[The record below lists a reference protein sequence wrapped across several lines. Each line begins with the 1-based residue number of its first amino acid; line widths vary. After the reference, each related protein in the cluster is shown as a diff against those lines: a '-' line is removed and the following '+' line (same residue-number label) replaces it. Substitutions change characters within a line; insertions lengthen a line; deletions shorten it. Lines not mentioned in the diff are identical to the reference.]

1 MPLLLFIDSFP
12 GFIRPSR
19 RMWPAIAASGV
30 LIGVMPLSLCEDLP
44 KAPNAQVTTL
54 TPTPGFFTEPGV
66 AVNPGN
72 PQQVVTVFQDNAHA
86 AYSQDAGKSW
96 QVAEGVEPPNYRVS
110 GDVSTAFDDK
120 GHAFI
125 CYMAFDKLGSFNY
138 WAHNASRNG
147 LFVRRSLDGGKTWE
161 QDHIPIIE
169 HETTPGMPWEDK
181 PYIVSDTTKSRFAGN
196 LYVGWT
202 RWTLTNSQILLSRSV
217 DDGKTWSKPIE
228 IDDHPGLPRDDNGAA
243 EGFAGAVAPDGT
255 LYAVWSQD
263 NNIMLTSSR
272 DGGKTFSRARAIV
285 HTAPTMFAIETLD
298 RANGFPQIAVDPKS
312 KRLYVA
318 WSDYRNGDLDI
329 FCSTSADGGRTWTPA
344 MRVNNDDVH
353 NGAEQF
359 FQWLAVDP
367 TDGTVNLLF
376 YDRRD
381 DPRNRKQIVVL
392 ARSSDTARSFANYA
406 WTNEAFE
413 AGEVFFGDYT
423 AIAAFG
429 GRVYG
434 AWTEKPNPPTDS
446 PATTED
452 EKSKRRG
459 TVVKVGVADFR
470 NNAVAKQ

>member
-1 MPLLLFIDSFP
+1 MLLFRLLDRSF
-12 GFIRPSR
+12 GRKLLKAAMWSGLIAMMPS
-19 RMWPAIAASGV
+19 AFS
-30 LIGVMPLSLCEDLP
+30 EDLP
-44 KAPNAQVTTL
+44 KAPHAQVTNL
-54 TPTPGFFTEPGV
+54 TPEPGFFTEPGV
-66 AVNPGN
+66 AVNPAN

-110 GDVSTAFDDK
+110 GDVSTAFDDR

-169 HETTPGMPWEDK
+169 HETAAGMPWEDK
-181 PYIVSDTTKSRFAGN
+181 PYIVSDTSKSQFAGN

-217 DDGKTWSKPIE
+217 DGGKSWSNPIE
-228 IDDHPGLPRDDNGAA
+228 IDSHPGLPRDDNGAA

-272 DGGKTFSRARAIV
+272 DGGKTFSRARPIL

-298 RANGFPQIAVDPKS
+298 RANGFPQIAIDPKS
-312 KRLYVA
+312 KRLYIA

-329 FCSTSADGGRTWTPA
+329 FCSSSTDGGRSWTQA
-344 MRVNNDDVH
+344 LRINNDDIH

-376 YDRRD
+376 YDRRG

-392 ARSSDTARSFANYA
+392 ARSSDAGRSFANYA
-406 WTNEAFE
+406 WTDEPFE

-423 AIAAFG
+423 GIAAFG

-434 AWTEKPNPPTDS
+434 AWTEKPNPPLDS
-446 PATTED
+446 APTRED
-452 EKSKRRG
+452 EKPNHRG

-470 NNAVAKQ
+470 NDATAKQ